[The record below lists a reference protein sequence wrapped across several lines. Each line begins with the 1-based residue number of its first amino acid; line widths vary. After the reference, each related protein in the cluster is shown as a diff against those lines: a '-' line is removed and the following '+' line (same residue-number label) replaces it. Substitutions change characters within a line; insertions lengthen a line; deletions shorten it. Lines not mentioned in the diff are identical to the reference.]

1 MIYFIQILL
10 LFPFLFNY
18 SVEQP
23 VPVRLHYDETT
34 PSPSGAQVIKLSG
47 DLQGQTY
54 KIRMA
59 HYKEGVVSYKIL
71 NEQAYVIKDTV
82 FSIRIAVEPLHAH
95 EVDFTVEG
103 ETQIVE
109 KAEVEDVLHS
119 ILLET
124 YPTRIYTSDDTIPLT
139 SYTSGAL
146 YEVMLEGKK
155 QQAGSYCDVR
165 NAKLPPKEWH
175 EAFNMKE
182 YIWFDLFFCHMSTVN

>member
-1 MIYFIQILL
+1 MRMKQMIDRLL
-10 LFPFLFNY
+10 IRRFKSF
-18 SVEQP
+18 
-23 VPVRLHYDETT
+23 
-34 PSPSGAQVIKLSG
+34 G
-47 DLQGQTY
+47 DT
-54 KIRMA
+54 R
-59 HYKEGVVSYKIL
+59 
-71 NEQAYVIKDTV
+71 
-82 FSIRIAVEPLHAH
+82 
-95 EVDFTVEG
+95 
-103 ETQIVE
+103 
-109 KAEVEDVLHS
+109 S

-124 YPTRIYTSDDTIPLT
+124 YPTRTYTSNDTIPLT